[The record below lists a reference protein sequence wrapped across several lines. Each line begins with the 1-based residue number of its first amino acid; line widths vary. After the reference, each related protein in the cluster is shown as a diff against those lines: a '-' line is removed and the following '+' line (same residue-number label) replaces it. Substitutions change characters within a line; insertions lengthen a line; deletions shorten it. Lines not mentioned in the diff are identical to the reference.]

1 MSKTLNEAYSNA
13 QRFIRLLRE
22 QQSDMPMQMTDVL
35 LVIARR
41 PGLTMAELS
50 EEVDLAQSSCSRNV
64 ATLSEYHR
72 LGKPGLGLV
81 EAIIDP
87 REPRR
92 RAIFLTQKG
101 KVFVTQLMR
110 VLDPDFSF
118 DRDTDARVE
127 VERMHREA
135 AKALV
140 EAERQAKS
148 GEVRYR
154 RSRQT

>member
-1 MSKTLNEAYSNA
+1 MSKTSNEAYASA
-13 QRFIRLLRE
+13 QRFIRLLRD
-22 QQSDMPMQMTDVL
+22 QQSEMPMQQADVL
-35 LVIARR
+35 LAIARR
-41 PGLTMAELS
+41 PGLTMAELA

-64 ATLSEYHR
+64 AALSKYHR

-81 EAIIDP
+81 EAVIDP

-110 VLDPDFSF
+110 VFNPDFSF

-127 VERMHREA
+127 IERMHREA
-135 AKALV
+135 AAKA
-140 EAERQAKS
+140 EADRKKA
-148 GEVRYR
+148 RAR
-154 RSRQT
+154 RS

>member
-1 MSKTLNEAYSNA
+1 MTKTGSETYNRASK
-13 QRFIRLLRE
+13 FIQLLRKH
-22 QQSDMPMQMTDVL
+22 QTDMPMQMADVL
-35 LVIARR
+35 LAIARR
-41 PGLTMAELS
+41 PGLTMAELA

-64 ATLSEYHR
+64 AALSEYHR

-81 EAIIDP
+81 EAVIDP

-110 VLDPDFSF
+110 AIDPDFSF

-127 VERMHREA
+127 VARMHQEA
-135 AKALV
+135 AEKAK
-140 EAERQAKS
+140 AERDAQKQ
-148 GEVRYR
+148 
-154 RSRQT
+154 SRKRT

>member
-1 MSKTLNEAYSNA
+1 MTKSTIEAY
-13 QRFIRLLRE
+13 QRARKFIQLLRK
-22 QQSDMPMQMTDVL
+22 QQSEMPMQQADVL
-35 LVIARR
+35 LAIARR
-41 PGLTMAELS
+41 PGLTMAELA

-64 ATLSEYHR
+64 AALSDYHR

-81 EAIIDP
+81 EAVIDP

-101 KVFVTQLMR
+101 KVFVTELMR
-110 VLDPDFSF
+110 VIDPSFSF

-135 AKALV
+135 AAKAQADKA
-140 EAERQAKS
+140 EAQKKP
-148 GEVRYR
+148 R
-154 RSRQT
+154 RARLP